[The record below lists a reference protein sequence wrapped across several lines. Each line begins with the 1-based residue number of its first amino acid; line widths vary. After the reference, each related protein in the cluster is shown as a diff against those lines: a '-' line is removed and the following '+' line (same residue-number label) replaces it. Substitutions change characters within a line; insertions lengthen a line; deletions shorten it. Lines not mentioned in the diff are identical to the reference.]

1 MKQTIENQFE
11 MEELK
16 AEILRLEKGLALT
29 EKEWRKQKDLARKW
43 KKECFESKLRGA
55 SII

>member
-1 MKQTIENQFE
+1 MSEN
-11 MEELK
+11 EELK

-29 EKEWRKQKDLARKW
+29 EKEWRKQKDLVRKW
-43 KKECFESKLRGA
+43 KKEYFESKLRGA